1 MAIAIIQNKT
11 IVYKS
16 ENTKRSHVSS
26 EKVVTKPVKV
36 NQQQLLDDIYGE
48 EKKPIKVVDVDVKRH
63 YNLSQVD
70 SKNIKS
76 DIVNTCVNNK
86 VDKLRRLRRG
96 N

>member
-16 ENTKRSHVSS
+16 ENKKTSHVSS
-26 EKVVTKPVKV
+26 EKVVKKPVKV

-48 EKKPIKVVDVDVKRH
+48 EKKPIKVVDVDVQRH

-76 DIVNTCVNNK
+76 DIVNTSVNNK

>member
-16 ENTKRSHVSS
+16 ENKKRSHVSS
-26 EKVVTKPVKV
+26 EKVVTKQVKV

-48 EKKPIKVVDVDVKRH
+48 EKPIKVVDVDVQRH

-76 DIVNTCVNNK
+76 DIVNTSVNNK

>member
-16 ENTKRSHVSS
+16 ENKKRSHVSS

-48 EKKPIKVVDVDVKRH
+48 EKKPIKVVDVDVQRH

-76 DIVNTCVNNK
+76 DIVNTSVNNK

>member
-16 ENTKRSHVSS
+16 ENKKRSHVSS

-48 EKKPIKVVDVDVKRH
+48 EKKPIKVVDVDVQRH

-76 DIVNTCVNNK
+76 DIVNTSVKNK

>member
-16 ENTKRSHVSS
+16 KNKKRSRVSS
-26 EKVVTKPVKV
+26 EKVIKKPVKV

-76 DIVNTCVNNK
+76 DIVNTSVNNK
-86 VDKLRRLRRG
+86 VDKLRRLKRG

>member
-1 MAIAIIQNKT
+1 M
-11 IVYKS
+11 
-16 ENTKRSHVSS
+16 
-26 EKVVTKPVKV
+26 KV

-48 EKKPIKVVDVDVKRH
+48 EKPIKVVDVDVQRH

-76 DIVNTCVNNK
+76 DIVNTSVNNK

>member
-16 ENTKRSHVSS
+16 ENNKRSHVSS
-26 EKVVTKPVKV
+26 EKVVTKTVKV

-76 DIVNTCVNNK
+76 DIVNTSVNNK

>member
-16 ENTKRSHVSS
+16 ENNKRSHVSS
-26 EKVVTKPVKV
+26 EKVVTKTVKV